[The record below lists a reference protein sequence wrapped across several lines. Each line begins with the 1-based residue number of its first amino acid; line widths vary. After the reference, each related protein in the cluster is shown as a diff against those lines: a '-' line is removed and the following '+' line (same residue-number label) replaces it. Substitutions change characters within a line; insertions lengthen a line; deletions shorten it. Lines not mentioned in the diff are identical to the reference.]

1 MADLVTGPDGLPRCS
16 WADSAPEYRDYHDT
30 EWGRQVRGDT
40 ALFERISLEAFQSGL
55 SWLTILRKREGFRTA
70 FKGFEPRAVAA
81 YGEDDVERLMGDAAV
96 VRNRR
101 KIAATI
107 ENARALVRLQDAG
120 GSLDGMIWSFA
131 PARATRPMTMSDVPS
146 ATPEST
152 ALSKALKAEGF
163 TFVGPTTMYAAM
175 QACGLVDDHLQGCHV
190 TR

>member
-81 YGEDDVERLMGDAAV
+81 YGEDDVERLMGDAAI

-101 KIAATI
+101 KIVATI

-131 PARATRPMTMSDVPS
+131 PVRATRPMTMADVPS
-146 ATPEST
+146 ATAEST